1 VLVLTAS
8 CDELGKD
15 LNFAWE
21 QRTLKGQATLEMLQ
35 EELSEKAES
44 EVGEDSKENKN
55 KKGISDI
62 CSQKESAH

>member
-1 VLVLTAS
+1 MVDSWDKL
-8 CDELGKD
+8 EKD

-21 QRTLKGQATLEMLQ
+21 QGILKGQTTLEMLQ
-35 EELSEKAES
+35 EELSQKAES
-44 EVGEDSKENKN
+44 EVGEDYKENKN